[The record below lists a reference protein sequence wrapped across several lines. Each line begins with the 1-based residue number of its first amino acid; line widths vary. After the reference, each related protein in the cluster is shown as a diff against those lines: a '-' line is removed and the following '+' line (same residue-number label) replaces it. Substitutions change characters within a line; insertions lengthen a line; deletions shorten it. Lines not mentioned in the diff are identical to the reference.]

1 LGRGLG
7 WVTYRGP
14 CQPLLFCVILWFC

>member
-7 WVTYRGP
+7 WVTPRGP
-14 CQPLLFCVILWFC
+14 CQPLLFC

>member
-7 WVTYRGP
+7 WVTHRGP
-14 CQPLLFCVILWFC
+14 CQPLIFC

>member
-7 WVTYRGP
+7 WVTHRGP
-14 CQPLLFCVILWFC
+14 WQPLTFC